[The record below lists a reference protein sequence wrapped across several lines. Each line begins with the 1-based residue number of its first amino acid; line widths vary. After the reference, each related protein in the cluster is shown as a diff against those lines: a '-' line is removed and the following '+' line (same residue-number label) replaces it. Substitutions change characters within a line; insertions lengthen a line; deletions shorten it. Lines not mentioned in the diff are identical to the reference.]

1 MTKPNYYINFSN
13 EKNKTVA
20 EEIVALIA
28 KHNKDTESCKAINK
42 LVAAIH
48 GEHVVLNYSVAYDL
62 SHMLESIDLS
72 LIDKGG
78 IQYEIGDYLLNTIN
92 RIDIALENDTFRRS
106 GQYHF
111 LPELHHALDDA
122 EKIGIRAYLS
132 HFTGFNE
139 NNNPYGEREL
149 AFFNF
154 VGKKCFFRIYYYNQD
169 LTGYADPRG
178 HKCRRVL
185 VVGLASEY

>member
-1 MTKPNYYINFSN
+1 M
-13 EKNKTVA
+13 
-20 EEIVALIA
+20 ALIA
-28 KHNKDTESCKAINK
+28 KHNKHPEERKAINK
-42 LVAAIH
+42 LEGAIH
-48 GEHVVLNYSVAYDL
+48 REYVVLNHSDVYEL
-62 SHMLESIDLS
+62 NHMLESIDLS
-72 LIDKGG
+72 LIDKNGL
-78 IQYEIGDYLLNTIN
+78 QYEIGDYLLNTIN
-92 RIDIALENDTFRRS
+92 RIDIARENDTFRRS

-111 LPELHHALDDA
+111 LPELNHELDDA

-154 VGKKCFFRIYYYNQD
+154 VGKKCFFRIFYYNQD

>member
-1 MTKPNYYINFSN
+1 MTKPNYYINFSD
-13 EKNKTVA
+13 EKNKAVA

-28 KHNKDTESCKAINK
+28 KHNKHPEERKAINK
-42 LVAAIH
+42 LEGAIH
-48 GEHVVLNYSVAYDL
+48 REYVVLNHSDVYEL
-62 SHMLESIDLS
+62 NHMLESIDLS
-72 LIDKGG
+72 LIDKNGL
-78 IQYEIGDYLLNTIN
+78 QYEIGDYLLNTIN
-92 RIDIALENDTFRRS
+92 RIDIARENDTFRRS

-111 LPELHHALDDA
+111 LPELNHELDDA

-154 VGKKCFFRIYYYNQD
+154 VGKKCFFRIFYYNQD